1 MMTQKDMK
9 ELRLLLLTVQLQ
21 KAAEKRIGKTLKT
34 NGMKNKGV
42 PIHD

>member
-1 MMTQKDMK
+1 M
-9 ELRLLLLTVQLQ
+9 
-21 KAAEKRIGKTLKT
+21 TLKEALEKWLEAAQKRVPKPIET

>member
-1 MMTQKDMK
+1 M
-9 ELRLLLLTVQLQ
+9 
-21 KAAEKRIGKTLKT
+21 TLKDALAKWIEAARKRVPIPVET

>member
-1 MMTQKDMK
+1 MTEKEIK
-9 ELRLLLLTVQLQ
+9 ELRLLLLSVQLK
-21 KAAEKRIGKTLKT
+21 KAAEKRINKPHEA

>member
-1 MMTQKDMK
+1 M
-9 ELRLLLLTVQLQ
+9 
-21 KAAEKRIGKTLKT
+21 ITLKDLMELLKQAGRKRKPAPLET